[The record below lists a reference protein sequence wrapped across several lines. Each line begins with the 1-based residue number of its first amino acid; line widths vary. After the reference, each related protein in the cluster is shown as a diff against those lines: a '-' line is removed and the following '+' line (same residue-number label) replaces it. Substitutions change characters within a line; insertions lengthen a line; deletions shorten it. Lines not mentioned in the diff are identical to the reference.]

1 MLDYQLFTYII
12 NIFYITSKEK
22 IKEND
27 EKLIYLTNAAAPKG
41 KIINFST
48 NEQNICSLERSSFT
62 AFYAPLGSNQK
73 ICVQVENQEKVCQ
86 NIIVNEANTIIFQAK
101 IKEGKPVNLELLTD
115 AEKIKTT
122 MQYIKEVSYN
132 LVCPF

>member
-41 KIINFST
+41 KIINFSV
-48 NEQNICSLERSSFT
+48 NGQNICSLERSSFT
-62 AFYAPLGSNQK
+62 AFYAPLGSNQNVC
-73 ICVQVENQEKVCQ
+73 IQVENQEKVCQ
-86 NIIVNEANTIIFQAK
+86 NTTINEGNTIIFQAK
-101 IKEGKPVNLELLTD
+101 IEEGKPVNLELLTD